1 MRTTVVETNMPVTE
15 PRDGMRYELDVRAER
30 EAALLRAGAALVVSL
45 AGAWLFALPYSV
57 PRVFAIAGF
66 GFALL
71 WAVRAVRARRRIRNP
86 GEHYLELGRDALRL
100 RDGAQLHEVP
110 WRDVQS
116 ISIDEDRLLLRIAHR
131 EGAILEIEPRYRG
144 VALPA
149 LYDAVRAARSRA
161 AGRGGCAPAPD
172 G

>member
-1 MRTTVVETNMPVTE
+1 MPDAE

-30 EAALLRAGAALVVSL
+30 EAALLRAFAALVVSI

-57 PRVFAIAGF
+57 PRVFALAGF

-71 WAVRAVRARRRIRNP
+71 WGVRVVRARRRIRNP

-100 RDGAQLHEVP
+100 REGAQLHEIP
-110 WRDVQS
+110 WQEIAS
-116 ISIDEDRLLLRIAHR
+116 ISIDEDRLLLRIAHG
-131 EGAILEIEPRYRG
+131 EGAVLEIEPRYRG

-149 LYDAVRAARSRA
+149 LCDAVRAARSRA